1 MQTAENKSVIVPLR
15 MTGALAAKLDKAVS
29 MLRYRSRNEFI
40 REAIEEHVEAALH
53 SKVVEVKDV
62 SIEQAG
68 RMIDGY
74 LSKHP
79 GTHYVSEIAEEL
91 GLELSTAFRAAQELL
106 KEGSAR
112 VKT

>member
-1 MQTAENKSVIVPLR
+1 MENKPVIVPLR
-15 MTGALAAKLDKAVS
+15 MSGALASKLDKAVRL
-29 MLRYRSRNEFI
+29 LRYRSRNEFI
-40 REAIEEHVEAALH
+40 REAIEEHVEAALR
-53 SKVVEVKDV
+53 SKVVEVKDF

-68 RMIDGY
+68 RMIDAY

-91 GLELSTAFRAAQELL
+91 GLELGTAFRAAQKLL

-112 VKT
+112 VKP